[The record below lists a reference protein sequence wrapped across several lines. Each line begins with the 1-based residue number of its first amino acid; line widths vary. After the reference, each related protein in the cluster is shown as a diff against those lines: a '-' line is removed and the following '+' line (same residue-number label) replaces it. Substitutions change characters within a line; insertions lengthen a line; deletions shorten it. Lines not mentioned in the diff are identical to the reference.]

1 MVEEKHCDL
10 TLDYDKTKL
19 NCKLSSQESTF
30 GKNIVACWVV
40 NKNKIVTMHFLS
52 ETVISYGI
60 FRKLFQPRFS
70 VKNSLRKW
78 GKTNFVKKPSS

>member
-10 TLDYDKTKL
+10 TQHYDKTKL
-19 NCKLSSQESTF
+19 YCKLSSQESTL
-30 GKNIVACWVV
+30 GNIIACWVV
-40 NKNKIVTMHFLS
+40 NKDKIVTMHFLS

-60 FRKLFQPRFS
+60 FRKTFQPHFS
-70 VKNSLRKW
+70 VKNLLRKW